1 MDFRQR
7 QDLDRYIT
15 GDYGEAQFR
24 HFEESEVAYD
34 SSVHEEFRFEKQG
47 YSGPYDAADD
57 GPEVNIIRKVCPNIY
72 DFTLLWY
79 EQGTLM
85 HYICLD
91 AAVKIRFGPRVEFLD
106 LSNSHQY
113 DIMERVDLAMDSLK
127 GRGLIS

>member
-15 GDYGEAQFR
+15 GNYGEVGALP
-24 HFEESEVAYD
+24 
-34 SSVHEEFRFEKQG
+34 SVHEEFRFEEQA
-47 YSGPYDAADD
+47 YDKADD

-79 EQGTLM
+79 EQGSLM
-85 HYICLD
+85 RSLSID
-91 AAVKIRFGPRVEFLD
+91 TAVKVRFGPGVEFLD
-106 LSNSHQY
+106 LSNFHQY
-113 DIMERVDLAMDSLK
+113 NIRDTVDRAVDSLK